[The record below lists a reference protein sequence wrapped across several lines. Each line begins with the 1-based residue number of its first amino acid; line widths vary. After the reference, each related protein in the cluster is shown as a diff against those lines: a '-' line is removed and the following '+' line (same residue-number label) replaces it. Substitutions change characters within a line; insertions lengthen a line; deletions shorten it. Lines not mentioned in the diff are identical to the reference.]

1 MVDTSII
8 ILNYN
13 GKKYL
18 RGCLKSI
25 LNQEGDF
32 EVIFVDNCSTDDS
45 VPYVQRRYANEIS
58 NGRMKLII
66 TDRNY
71 GFAEGNNIGYKV
83 ARGKYVVLVNNDV
96 IVPQGW
102 LKEVTSPLRNH
113 KDIYLVGTAYYDKGF
128 KKEWEQKLFKD
139 KISNTINLSGEVI
152 SIPRVTYEEAH
163 LSKSFY
169 VSGNGIAMRRR
180 EITQPFDPDYFAYA
194 EDTYLG
200 WLAQLQGR
208 KVVIDLK
215 ATMVHVGGGTKK
227 NANSSFRSFALFHGH
242 KNQMMNYL
250 LFYEWKNVIRVFPI
264 FIFTQLGHVVDNPRK
279 ITIKAKAYWWILTH
293 LRAIIRK
300 RKSIQV
306 QRKVPDRE
314 IISTMSGKFFDEKE
328 AELLYN
334 ATYQRI
340 VRAANW
346 LSLAYCR
353 IVRLKVIELQGAA
366 PKSRTDRAPKPLK
379 TP

>member
-152 SIPRVTYEEAH
+152 SIPRVTYGE
-163 LSKSFY
+163 
-169 VSGNGIAMRRR
+169 
-180 EITQPFDPDYFAYA
+180 DPDHVLPFVEEQIIHHLVLMAVEQREGTEAAVRVLLCASSNMDHGRFQVYYYFP
-194 EDTYLG
+194 TL
-200 WLAQLQGR
+200 
-208 KVVIDLK
+208 
-215 ATMVHVGGGTKK
+215 
-227 NANSSFRSFALFHGH
+227 
-242 KNQMMNYL
+242 
-250 LFYEWKNVIRVFPI
+250 
-264 FIFTQLGHVVDNPRK
+264 QLGEP
-279 ITIKAKAYWWILTH
+279 
-293 LRAIIRK
+293 
-300 RKSIQV
+300 
-306 QRKVPDRE
+306 P
-314 IISTMSGKFFDEKE
+314 
-328 AELLYN
+328 
-334 ATYQRI
+334 
-340 VRAANW
+340 
-346 LSLAYCR
+346 
-353 IVRLKVIELQGAA
+353 
-366 PKSRTDRAPKPLK
+366 
-379 TP
+379 